1 MNLAQLKALVAV
13 ADQGSFTGAAAALGL
28 TQSAV
33 SHTVASLEKELAV
46 PLVLR
51 RRGGTLLTSHGQQ
64 VLRHAREAVH
74 RVDRIAQDC
83 TVVAGR
89 HRGRLRVAAFPSAAQ
104 LLPRLIAELA
114 RCQPEVTV
122 VLLEGTDA
130 EVREWLRDRV
140 IDLGVVAELRTGD
153 QPSSPAP
160 GALLAQDQMVAV
172 LDRGHP
178 LAGQPA
184 VALDD
189 LVDDAFLLS
198 DGGCEPLLHQMHQAA
213 GLRLQPARRVRD
225 MATLLA
231 LVAEQLG
238 VTVVPEL
245 ALPPGHQLAVVP
257 VTPTTHR
264 ALYLVPADE
273 QDLPAAGHVLLDI
286 TRDRSLRRRPLK
298 AHWLPTQGGPAAAGR
313 DRRSG
318 Q

>member
-1 MNLAQLKALVAV
+1 MNLAQLRALVAV

-51 RRGGTLLTSHGQQ
+51 RRGGTMLTSHGQQ

-130 EVREWLRDRV
+130 EVQDWLRDRV

-178 LAGQPA
+178 LAGQPT
-184 VALDD
+184 VAL
-189 LVDDAFLLS
+189 
-198 DGGCEPLLHQMHQAA
+198 GPG
-213 GLRLQPARRVRD
+213 RRRV
-225 MATLLA
+225 
-231 LVAEQLG
+231 
-238 VTVVPEL
+238 P
-245 ALPPGHQLAVVP
+245 AV
-257 VTPTTHR
+257 
-264 ALYLVPADE
+264 
-273 QDLPAAGHVLLDI
+273 
-286 TRDRSLRRRPLK
+286 RRRLRTASAPD
-298 AHWLPTQGGPAAAGR
+298 APGGWVAAAAGTAGPGHGHVAR
-313 DRRSG
+313 ARRRAARCHGRARAGPATRAPAGRRPGDPDHPRGPVPRSG
-318 Q
+318 RRTGPPGRRARPP

>member
-1 MNLAQLKALVAV
+1 MNLAQLRALVAV

-46 PLVLR
+46 PLILR
-51 RRGGTLLTSHGQQ
+51 RRGGTMVTSHGQQ

-83 TVVAGR
+83 AVVAGR

-130 EVREWLRDRV
+130 EVRDWLRDRV
-140 IDLGVVAELRTGD
+140 IDLGLVGELRTGD

-172 LDRGHP
+172 LDGGHP
-178 LAGQPA
+178 LAGQPV

-245 ALPPGHQLAVVP
+245 ALPAGHQLAVVP
-257 VTPTTHR
+257 VTPTAHR

-273 QDLPAAGHVLLDI
+273 RDLPAAGHVLLDI
-286 TRDRSLRRRPLK
+286 TRDRSRR
-298 AHWLPTQGGPAAAGR
+298 
-313 DRRSG
+313 
-318 Q
+318 